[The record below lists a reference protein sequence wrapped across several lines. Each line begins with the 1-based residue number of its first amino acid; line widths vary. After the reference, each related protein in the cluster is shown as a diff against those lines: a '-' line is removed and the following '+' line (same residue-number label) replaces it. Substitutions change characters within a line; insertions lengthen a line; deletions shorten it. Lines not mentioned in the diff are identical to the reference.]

1 MTKKLEVH
9 LWRDRNLIGIK
20 VARQPSWFGGVKFTG
35 NTGELGRPYLIDIQ
49 MHPEVGGRAVY
60 LQGSAD
66 QTDAYL
72 KTLDTRRGAVSRIN
86 AAFSILYA
94 YGADVQWKDKLE

>member
-1 MTKKLEVH
+1 
-9 LWRDRNLIGIK
+9 
-20 VARQPSWFGGVKFTG
+20 
-35 NTGELGRPYLIDIQ
+35 
-49 MHPEVGGRAVY
+49 VY

-72 KTLDTRRGAVSRIN
+72 ETLDTRRGAVSRIN